1 MGIYLGYT
9 SGIALMEEMLSFL
22 ITQWLIEGPIE
33 DFPHQLFDIKD
44 KGMFFKYVNLFLLSL
59 I

>member
-44 KGMFFKYVNLFLLSL
+44 KGMFFK
-59 I
+59 